1 MRTLLTILMFSAV
14 ACAQVKH
21 AAVPRPVQCRADA
34 QAWIDYDSYRKA
46 TFETLQ
52 SELNEIFECDD
63 YRRDVDEANRV
74 IYRNT
79 ILVLTDEQHARLMH
93 FITRHKMSDIFIRE
107 DQAGLR

>member
-1 MRTLLTILMFSAV
+1 
-14 ACAQVKH
+14 
-21 AAVPRPVQCRADA
+21 
-34 QAWIDYDSYRKA
+34 
-46 TFETLQ
+46 
-52 SELNEIFECDD
+52 
-63 YRRDVDEANRV
+63 V